1 MARPRL
7 TLLVASRRGLRLI
20 ALAVLL
26 PLLATGCWSIHDPR
40 DLTLAS
46 AFGVDTGGAGNL
58 LLAVELVNPR
68 VAGGALG
75 GAGEPRNPT
84 RVLYSVAQSVFLAQ
98 RDLDQNIGKAVF
110 PGEASIAL
118 VGRKLAEAGTT
129 PMLDYVTRQHQ
140 LRRTISLVLADG
152 DVPQILATPTIRD
165 TASAEI
171 IGLLHNG
178 RVTGYT
184 SNVTV
189 NMFLADLSLPGREPF
204 LPVVSLVELPQA
216 QSAAKPSSAPGAGA
230 GAAGQTGGTQQGAQ
244 QAQQKPQVMSMNTIA
259 CFKHDKMVGI
269 LTPSET
275 RGLLFLMNKVA
286 TTLVAV
292 PALAGGGYTVVEVTR
307 SRPSIKARIAPDGSV
322 SYEIKLEVSA
332 EVADVPSLAETVG
345 PLARIRELEQ
355 QVASAIEG
363 EVSACITRMQKDF
376 DTDCAGFGLMIYRMK
391 PALWSQLANQWDDIF
406 RNVPYS
412 VSAQVRL
419 RSTGSVGTGIEP
431 RREVPR

>member
-1 MARPRL
+1 MARYP
-7 TLLVASRRGLRLI
+7 SGLRLVSL
-20 ALAVLL
+20 ALLL
-26 PLLATGCWSIHDPR
+26 SLTATGCWSAHDPR
-40 DLTLAS
+40 DLTLAAS
-46 AFGVDTGGAGNL
+46 FGVDTAEAGNL

-68 VAGGALG
+68 VAGGTLG

-98 RDLDQNIGKAVF
+98 RDLDQNIGKAIF
-110 PGEASIAL
+110 PAEASVAL
-118 VGRKLAEAGTT
+118 VGRKLAEAGAT
-129 PMLDYVTRQHQ
+129 PMLDYLTREHQ

-171 IGLLHNG
+171 DGLLQNG

-184 SNVTV
+184 SGVSV
-189 NMFLADLSLPGREPF
+189 NMFLADLSLPGKEPF

-216 QSAAKPSSAPGAGA
+216 ESAAKTPSAPGAGA
-230 GAAGQTGGTQQGAQ
+230 GSSSQTRGTQQGSAQ
-244 QAQQKPQVMSMNTIA
+244 QTQQKPKVMSMNTVA
-259 CFKHDKMVGI
+259 CFKHDKLVGI

-275 RGLLFLMNKVA
+275 RGLLFLQNSVI
-286 TTLVAV
+286 TTLVSV
-292 PALAGGGYTVVEVTR
+292 PAPPGGGYTVVEVTR
-307 SRPSIKARIAPDGSV
+307 SRSSIKPRISPDGSV

-345 PLARIRELEQ
+345 PLARVRELEQ

-376 DTDCAGFGLMIYRMK
+376 DTDCVGFGLMIYRMK
-391 PALWSQLANQWDDIF
+391 PALWSQLANQWDDVF

-412 VSAQVRL
+412 VAAQVRI
-419 RSTGSVGTGIEP
+419 RSTGTIGTGIEP
-431 RREVPR
+431 RREIPR